1 MSQAAVFTNVAIGKD
16 KKTVAVPTHQAVSNA
31 EFPPKYIYVIR
42 DTSLPTAF
50 NGSETWCEFSLPRE
64 MGVLDS
70 MRLAVDVAVDGD
82 NRLMPTPFWIARTEV
97 YWGSDLVETIYDDD
111 LYHESVGMISKQY
124 FDEIKTL
131 LNVGKQYDINGRTI
145 TDGNHRFFIP
155 LKSHLDSM
163 RPFVR
168 GVDATI
174 KIRVYFASNVM
185 VGASENDSNPTNKV
199 TLQEAQLFVGEAQLS
214 RAETEKV
221 EKQHRGGV
229 VQYAGVFRER
239 QSDSLSFNSS
249 SSTPQYLRSFKHDSA
264 GLLVYLRAQGNS
276 NVSKLLLRSI
286 KDLTLQDAVGNKL
299 TETQRSD
306 FLKVFV
312 WTDQMDSPFT
322 THKRFTQPE
331 GANLFLIPFSSSFQ
345 DTLRTGNNYG
355 KRSLTS
361 QERLI
366 YSPAASGGG
375 LHSDDEEDGGDFVI
389 TPDLS
394 TPASANVNV
403 TSYSYGYV
411 VVKGGKHYVQMVS
424 TADDKCGKNMW

>member
-82 NRLMPTPFWIARTEV
+82 HRLMPTPFWIARTEV

-111 LYHESVGMISKQY
+111 LYHEAVGMVSKQY

-145 TDGNHRFFIP
+145 TAGNHRFFIP

-185 VGASENDSNPTNKV
+185 VGAAESDANPTNKV

-221 EKQHRGGV
+221 EKQHKSGV

-239 QSDSLSFNSS
+239 QSDSLSFNLLYWQQAC
-249 SSTPQYLRSFKHDSA
+249 PARSK
-264 GLLVYLRAQGNS
+264 
-276 NVSKLLLRSI
+276 
-286 KDLTLQDAVGNKL
+286 
-299 TETQRSD
+299 
-306 FLKVFV
+306 
-312 WTDQMDSPFT
+312 P
-322 THKRFTQPE
+322 
-331 GANLFLIPFSSSFQ
+331 
-345 DTLRTGNNYG
+345 
-355 KRSLTS
+355 
-361 QERLI
+361 
-366 YSPAASGGG
+366 
-375 LHSDDEEDGGDFVI
+375 
-389 TPDLS
+389 
-394 TPASANVNV
+394 
-403 TSYSYGYV
+403 
-411 VVKGGKHYVQMVS
+411 
-424 TADDKCGKNMW
+424 C